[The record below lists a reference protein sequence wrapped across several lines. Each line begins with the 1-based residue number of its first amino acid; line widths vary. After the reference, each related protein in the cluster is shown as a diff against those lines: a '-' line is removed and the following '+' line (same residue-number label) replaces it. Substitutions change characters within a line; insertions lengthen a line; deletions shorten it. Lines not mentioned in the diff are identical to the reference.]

1 MGQMLELPMIPTL
14 FWLNPGMVLMV
25 AKPADVTD
33 SAVEPVAACPS
44 V

>member
-1 MGQMLELPMIPTL
+1 MGQMFELLIIPTL
-14 FWLNPGMVLMV
+14 FWLNPGMVLIV
-25 AKPADVTD
+25 AKPAAVIV